1 MKTEKA
7 RGKIFALTGACLQTC
22 PLIGLLLTFVCVIHW
37 IGLSKAPPLEGN
49 IRQLSTVMAV
59 AQLAFAGGL
68 FLGII
73 GIALIVIA
81 LIRKY
86 REPWFFYFLII
97 YGLILLVVFPI
108 GSVFGLVF
116 LMTAFLLRHEFI
128 KKVS

>member
-1 MKTEKA
+1 
-7 RGKIFALTGACLQTC
+7 
-22 PLIGLLLTFVCVIHW
+22 
-37 IGLSKAPPLEGN
+37 
-49 IRQLSTVMAV
+49 MAV